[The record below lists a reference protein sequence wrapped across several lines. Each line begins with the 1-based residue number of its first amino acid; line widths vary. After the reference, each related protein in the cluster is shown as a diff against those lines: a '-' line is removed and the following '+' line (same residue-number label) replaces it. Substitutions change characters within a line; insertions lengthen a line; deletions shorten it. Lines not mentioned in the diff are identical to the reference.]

1 MVGSSWA
8 GEASSFLAEG
18 ATNSSGQQRKC
29 PIRSF
34 FAEPQAGTPELR
46 LKGFCVLRAFPGQE
60 TQTRTLIQSLT
71 SLATIMKHLNTLH
84 HLTPYN
90 LVASL
95 QYNGTAVRFCL
106 WQGFPALTWLPKQGN
121 RACPP
126 RATQHSSRPLEAQK
140 FITRST
146 QQWSD
151 SMLNMQQMPL
161 NSTNS
166 K

>member
-18 ATNSSGQQRKC
+18 ATDSSGQQRKC

-34 FAEPQAGTPELR
+34 FAESQAGTPELR
-46 LKGFCVLRAFPGQE
+46 LRAFPGQE

-90 LVASL
+90 LAASL

-106 WQGFPALTWLPKQGN
+106 WQGFPALNWLPKQGN
-121 RACPP
+121 RAWPSRP
-126 RATQHSSRPLEAQK
+126 TQHSPRPLEAQQ
-140 FITRST
+140 FIARST

-151 SMLNMQQMPL
+151 SMYNMQQVPL

>member
-18 ATNSSGQQRKC
+18 ATDSSGQQRKC

-34 FAEPQAGTPELR
+34 FAESQAGTPELR
-46 LKGFCVLRAFPGQE
+46 LRAFPGQV

-71 SLATIMKHLNTLH
+71 SLATIMKHLNMLH
-84 HLTPYN
+84 HLTPCN
-90 LVASL
+90 LAASL

-106 WQGFPALTWLPKQGN
+106 WQGFPALNWLPKQGN

-151 SMLNMQQMPL
+151 SMYNMQQVPL